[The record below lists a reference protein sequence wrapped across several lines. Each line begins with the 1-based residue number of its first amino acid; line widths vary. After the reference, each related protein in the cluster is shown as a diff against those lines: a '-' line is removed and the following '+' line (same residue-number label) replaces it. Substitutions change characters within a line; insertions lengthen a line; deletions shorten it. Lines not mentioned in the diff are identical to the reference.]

1 MLNDK
6 GEQKLLIGLNRELTS
21 LLLSKSVQMID
32 LVPDSI
38 GKKHQNNES
47 TSVPVT
53 LDTVNKISCLNPNF
67 KYAAETRAIKKLL
80 QNPAN
85 QPRTSTV
92 RASGNVVGPFV
103 AENSCFWDKMPTS
116 ELKVSTV
123 TAQ

>member
-1 MLNDK
+1 
-6 GEQKLLIGLNRELTS
+6 
-21 LLLSKSVQMID
+21 MID

-53 LDTVNKISCLNPNF
+53 LDTVNKISCLNPKF
-67 KYAAETRAIKKLL
+67 KYAAKTRAIKKLL